1 MQAEIYNFVKTHR
14 RQDIHGIL
22 LPLTSSHPGPAGKIY
37 KAKTTEEFWRMHN
50 SSVVP
55 IVATV
60 ERIDTNGA
68 ILKGLVGLGFAEE
81 FFKDLLKEK
90 DLPESLRNE
99 IILCLA
105 FNS

>member
-14 RQDIHGIL
+14 RQDVHGIL
-22 LPLTSSHPGPAGKIY
+22 LPVPGHGCEIY

-50 SSVVP
+50 SSGKP

-68 ILKGLVGLGFAEE
+68 ILQGLVGLGFAEE